1 MRGAPPV
8 KLIIQIPCYNE
19 AETLPRVLADIPA
32 SLPGIDVIET
42 LIVDDG
48 SSDGTAAIARQL
60 GVTHV
65 IENTGNMGLARTF
78 QRGLNAALA
87 AGADIIVNTDGDH
100 QYSGGSIGDLI
111 APVVEG
117 RADVVVGDRQ
127 TGKSE
132 EFSALKRYLQR
143 FGSSVVRRLSG
154 LDIPDAV
161 SGFRAYSRNA
171 AMGTNV
177 LSTFSYTTETLIQA
191 GRRGLIVTSVP
202 VATNPSTRPSRLM
215 RSLGGFIVK
224 QVITILRA
232 YIMYRPLRVFGTLA
246 AIMGTIGALAILR
259 FLYFYLTGEGDGHV
273 QSLIL
278 GTMFFSL
285 GYITFVVALLSD
297 VTASN
302 RQLLEATLE
311 RVRRIELEAQNRE

>member
-1 MRGAPPV
+1 M

-19 AETLPRVLADIPA
+19 AETLPRVLADIPD
-32 SLPGIDVIET
+32 SLPGIDTIET
-42 LIVDDG
+42 LIIDDG
-48 SSDGTAAIARQL
+48 STDGTSDVAREL
-60 GVTHV
+60 GVTHIV
-65 IENTGNMGLARTF
+65 ENTGNIGLARSF

-87 AGADIIVNTDGDH
+87 AGADVIVNTDGDH
-100 QYSGGSIGDLI
+100 QYAGSSIGDLI
-111 APVVEG
+111 RPVVEG

-127 TGKSE
+127 TAKSE
-132 EFSALKRYLQR
+132 EFSALKRYLQGL
-143 FGSSVVRRLSG
+143 GSSVVRRLSG
-154 LDIPDAV
+154 LDIADAV
-161 SGFRAYSRNA
+161 SGFRAYSRQA

-215 RSLGGFIVK
+215 RSLAGFILK
-224 QVITILRA
+224 QIVTILRA

-246 AIMGTIGALAILR
+246 AIMIVIGLVPILR
-259 FLYFYLTGEGDGHV
+259 FLYFYLIGEGDGHV

-285 GYITFVVALLSD
+285 GYLTFVVALLSD

-302 RQLLEATLE
+302 RQLLESTLE
-311 RVRRIELEAQNRE
+311 RVRRIELGDTRRE

>member
-1 MRGAPPV
+1 M

-19 AETLPRVLADIPA
+19 AETLPRVLADIPD
-32 SLPGIDVIET
+32 SLPGIDTIET
-42 LIVDDG
+42 LIIDDG
-48 SSDGTAAIARQL
+48 STDGTPDVAREL
-60 GVTHV
+60 GVTHIV
-65 IENTGNMGLARTF
+65 ENTGNIGLARSF

-87 AGADIIVNTDGDH
+87 AGADVIVNTDGDH
-100 QYSGGSIGDLI
+100 QYAGSSIGDLI
-111 APVVEG
+111 MPVVEG

-127 TGKSE
+127 TAKSE
-132 EFSALKRYLQR
+132 EFSALKRYLQGL
-143 FGSSVVRRLSG
+143 GSSVVRRLSG
-154 LDIPDAV
+154 LDIADAV
-161 SGFRAYSRNA
+161 SGFRAYSRQA

-215 RSLGGFIVK
+215 RSLAGFILK
-224 QVITILRA
+224 QIVTILRA

-246 AIMGTIGALAILR
+246 AIMIVIGLVPILR
-259 FLYFYLTGEGDGHV
+259 FLYFYLIGEGDGHV

-285 GYITFVVALLSD
+285 GYLTFVVALLSD

-302 RQLLEATLE
+302 RQLLESTLE
-311 RVRRIELEAQNRE
+311 RVRRIELGDTRRE

>member
-1 MRGAPPV
+1 MFNDLLTR
-8 KLIIQIPCYNE
+8 KLSQVTFNE
-19 AETLPRVLADIPA
+19 AETLPRVLADIPE

-42 LIVDDG
+42 LIIDDG
-48 SSDGTAAIARQL
+48 STDGTTEVARRL
-60 GVTHV
+60 GVTHIV
-65 IENTGNMGLARTF
+65 ENTGNIGLARSF
-78 QRGLNAALA
+78 QRGLNASLA

-111 APVVEG
+111 APVVDG

-127 TGKSE
+127 TAKSE
-132 EFSALKRYLQR
+132 EFSALKRSLQGL
-143 FGSSVVRRLSG
+143 GSSVVRRLSG
-154 LDIPDAV
+154 LDIADAV
-161 SGFRAYSRNA
+161 SGFRAYSRQA

-202 VATNPSTRPSRLM
+202 VETNPSTRPSRLM
-215 RSLGGFIVK
+215 RSLAGFILK

-232 YIMYRPLRVFGTLA
+232 YVMYRPLRVFGTLA
-246 AIMGTIGALAILR
+246 VIMIAIGLVPILR
-259 FLYFYLTGEGDGHV
+259 FLYFYAIGQGDGHV

-285 GYITFVVALLSD
+285 GYLTFVVALLSD

-302 RQLLEATLE
+302 RLLLESALE
-311 RVRRIELEAQNRE
+311 RVRRIELGDTDTE